1 MDSTPTTPQPLPPLS
16 IKSSPRKLP
25 IKRKTPHHHHP
36 DSSSP
41 NPNPKPIFLS
51 PKLESPRDHE
61 TSASASASASAAAAK
76 TPPFK
81 FHRIWTEPDEIRF
94 LQGLLR
100 CNSQGLSFPKDLH
113 LFFDQFSNS
122 MSQPYTKSQLSEK
135 LRRLRKKFRVIS
147 ARLAR
152 GLNPSMLSPHDR
164 ALFDLSRS
172 LWSPQIQS
180 YDDNDDDE
188 EEEENEEFCGGLGM
202 GVVGAKAVL
211 DVFDQCLKE
220 VRAVLVRRGL
230 LLSANNKSSSK
241 AMDFERRW
249 QEQRVAELDVF
260 ARRLRLVLDNSL
272 RRQ

>member
-1 MDSTPTTPQPLPPLS
+1 MC
-16 IKSSPRKLP
+16 SSDL
-25 IKRKTPHHHHP
+25 
-36 DSSSP
+36 
-41 NPNPKPIFLS
+41 
-51 PKLESPRDHE
+51 
-61 TSASASASASAAAAK
+61 
-76 TPPFK
+76 
-81 FHRIWTEPDEIRF
+81 F
-94 LQGLLR
+94 LQGLLN

-164 ALFDLSRS
+164 ALFDLSKS

-180 YDDNDDDE
+180 FDANADDDNDD
-188 EEEENEEFCGGLGM
+188 EEENEEFCGGLEM

-220 VRAVLVRRGL
+220 VRAVLLRRGL
-230 LLSANNKSSSK
+230 LLSDNNKSSSK

-249 QEQRVAELDVF
+249 QDQRVAELDVF